1 MARIKVVVPIAIALV
16 FAFAGALIAFNW
28 AQSLKADPGA
38 RKASVQGD
46 VVEVAVAASQVPWGT
61 KLSVDDIEMRGFLKK
76 SLPEGF
82 FTEKAEL
89 ANRVLVIPL
98 EAGDIILESRLAPTE
113 VTSGGI
119 AAVIT
124 PGNRA
129 VAVKGDKVVGLA
141 GLIKPHDRVDV
152 LVTLDNDNGRQGGDP
167 VTKVVL
173 ENILVLA
180 AGTQI
185 QKGGKGKKGEAA
197 EAPVDVYTLEV
208 TPEEGERLALASH
221 EGRLH
226 FALRSALDSEIVLTK
241 GATVRTTLA
250 SYRYRTAKGAVKSSV
265 GSSSFPVET
274 IHGTSRTRVNF

>member
-1 MARIKVVVPIAIALV
+1 MTRIKVVVPIAIALV

-28 AQSLKADPGA
+28 AQSLKSDPGA

-46 VVEVAVAASQVPWGT
+46 VVKVAVASSQIPWGT
-61 KLSVDDIEMRGFLKK
+61 KLSVDDIEMRAFLKK

-82 FTEKAEL
+82 FTDKTALE
-89 ANRVLVIPL
+89 NRVSIIPL
-98 EAGDIILESRLAPTE
+98 EAGDIILESRLASTD

-119 AAVIT
+119 SAIIT

-250 SYRYRTAKGAVKSSV
+250 SYRYHTASGAVKPSV
-265 GSSSFPVET
+265 RSSSFPVEA